1 MTKPDRVADSD
12 LREILERH
20 LENYWPGEKSGPKTI
35 TPRTRATKS
44 GLTLRLL
51 RVIPWLL
58 LALFITSFIWDFEGL
73 SLLLDD
79 SGIYLY
85 SSDVPISVL
94 SSYSGLGFPAFSRML
109 DLEGLIVTISA
120 AGLIGFFT
128 NWLAITM
135 LFHPRRNRPLL
146 GQGIIPAYRE
156 RIADLIAL
164 AISRDLISE
173 EVIQERIRLSGVV
186 PKYRDMALQVSQN
199 LLSDAEFQQDIKV
212 LANRYLREKL
222 QDPALK
228 QKLVALVME
237 KIDSS
242 INRGIAGMAVKMY
255 QMLNR
260 DGFQRQIEKAIDD
273 LPESAD
279 LVVDELDHLFETLPE
294 KISQQSDDI
303 EQWLTTAIMAFVN
316 SLDIYDMVSKNLL
329 RYDERQLE
337 DLIKSTSSDQLIYL
351 KYLGGAL
358 GAVGGLIIF
367 DQWLALP
374 ALAIIVALLLM
385 ADHLVSRILKRRS
398 MA

>member
-1 MTKPDRVADSD
+1 
-12 LREILERH
+12 
-20 LENYWPGEKSGPKTI
+20 
-35 TPRTRATKS
+35 
-44 GLTLRLL
+44 
-51 RVIPWLL
+51 
-58 LALFITSFIWDFEGL
+58 
-73 SLLLDD
+73 
-79 SGIYLY
+79 
-85 SSDVPISVL
+85 
-94 SSYSGLGFPAFSRML
+94 
-109 DLEGLIVTISA
+109 
-120 AGLIGFFT
+120 
-128 NWLAITM
+128 
-135 LFHPRRNRPLL
+135 
-146 GQGIIPAYRE
+146 
-156 RIADLIAL
+156 
-164 AISRDLISE
+164 LISE

-186 PKYRDMALQVSQN
+186 PKYRDMALQVTQN
-199 LLSDAEFQQDIKV
+199 LLSDEEFQQDIKV

-294 KISQQSDDI
+294 KISQKSDDI
-303 EQWLTTAIMAFVN
+303 EQWLTKAIMAFVN

-337 DLIKSTSSDQLIYL
+337 DLIKSTSNDQLIYL

-358 GAVGGLIIF
+358 GAVGGLVIF

-374 ALAIIVALLLM
+374 TLAIIVGLIVAV
-385 ADHLVSRILKRRS
+385 DHLVSRVIKHRS

>member
-20 LENYWPGEKSGPKTI
+20 LEHYWPGEKSGPKTV
-35 TPRTRATKS
+35 TPIKRAIKA
-44 GLTLRLL
+44 GVALRLL
-51 RVIPWLL
+51 RVVPWLL
-58 LALFITSFIWDFEGL
+58 SALFITSFIWDFEGL
-73 SLLLDD
+73 RLLLAD

-85 SSDVPISVL
+85 SSGEQASVL

-109 DLEGLIVTISA
+109 DLEGLIVTISS

-186 PKYRDMALQVSQN
+186 PKYRDMALEVTQN
-199 LLSDAEFQQDIKV
+199 LLSDEDFQQDIKV
-212 LANRYLREKL
+212 LANRYIREKL
-222 QDPALK
+222 QDPELK
-228 QKLVALVME
+228 QKLVALAME
-237 KIDSS
+237 KIDST
-242 INRGIAGMAVKMY
+242 INRGIAGIAVKMY

-303 EQWLTTAIMAFVN
+303 EQWLTKAIMAFVN
-316 SLDIYDMVSKNLL
+316 SLDIYDMVSKNLR

-337 DLIKSTSSDQLIYL
+337 DLIKSTSNDQLIYL

-358 GAVGGLIIF
+358 GAVGGLVIF

-374 ALAIIVALLLM
+374 TLAILVALLVA
-385 ADHLVSRILKRRS
+385 ADHLVGRILKRRS
-398 MA
+398 VA

>member
-20 LENYWPGEKSGPKTI
+20 LEHYWPGDKSGPKMVL
-35 TPRTRATKS
+35 PRKRATKS
-44 GLTLRLL
+44 GLALRLL

-79 SGIYLY
+79 SGIYLF
-85 SSDVPISVL
+85 SSDEQISVL
-94 SSYSGLGFPAFSRML
+94 NSYSGLGFPAFSRML

-146 GQGIIPAYRE
+146 GQGFIPAYRE
-156 RIADLIAL
+156 RIANLIAL

-173 EVIQERIRLSGVV
+173 EIIQERIRLSGVV
-186 PKYRDMALQVSQN
+186 PKYRDMALQVTQN
-199 LLSDAEFQQDIKV
+199 LLSDEDFQQDIKV
-212 LANRYLREKL
+212 LANRYIRKKL
-222 QDPALK
+222 QDPELK

-237 KIDSS
+237 KIDST
-242 INRGIAGMAVKMY
+242 INRGIAGIAVKMY

-279 LVVDELDHLFETLPE
+279 LVVDELDYLFDTLPE
-294 KISQQSDDI
+294 KISQQSGDI
-303 EQWLTTAIMAFVN
+303 EQWLTKAIMAFVN
-316 SLDIYDMVSKNLL
+316 TLDIYEMVSKNLL

-337 DLIKSTSSDQLIYL
+337 DLIKSTSNDQLTYL

-358 GAVGGLIIF
+358 GAVGGLVIF
-367 DQWLALP
+367 NQWLALP
-374 ALAIIVALLLM
+374 TLAIIVALIV
-385 ADHLVSRILKRRS
+385 AVDHLISRVIKHRS

>member
-1 MTKPDRVADSD
+1 MTKPGRVADSD

-20 LENYWPGEKSGPKTI
+20 LEHYWPGEKSGPKTVA
-35 TPRTRATKS
+35 PRKRAIKS

-51 RVIPWLL
+51 RVVPWLL

-73 SLLLDD
+73 SLLLSD

-85 SSDVPISVL
+85 SSGEQASVL

-135 LFHPRRNRPLL
+135 LFHPRGNRPLL

-156 RIADLIAL
+156 RIADLIAI

-186 PKYRDMALQVSQN
+186 PKYRDMALQVTQN
-199 LLSDAEFQQDIKV
+199 LLSDEDFQQDIKA
-212 LANRYLREKL
+212 LANRYIREKL
-222 QDPALK
+222 QDPELK
-228 QKLVALVME
+228 QKLVTLVME
-237 KIDSS
+237 KIDST
-242 INRGIAGMAVKMY
+242 INRGITGIAVKMY

-260 DGFQRQIEKAIDD
+260 DGFQRQIEKALDD

-279 LVVDELDHLFETLPE
+279 LVVDELDYLFETLPE

-303 EQWLTTAIMAFVN
+303 EQWLTKAIMAFVS

-329 RYDERQLE
+329 RYDDRQLE
-337 DLIKSTSSDQLIYL
+337 DLIKSTSNDQLIYL

-358 GAVGGLIIF
+358 GAVGGLVIF

-374 ALAIIVALLLM
+374 TLAIIVTLLVL
-385 ADHLVSRILKRRS
+385 ADHLVGRIIKRRS
-398 MA
+398 VT

>member
-12 LREILERH
+12 LKEILERH
-20 LENYWPGEKSGPKTI
+20 LEHYWPGEKPGPKTV
-35 TPRTRATKS
+35 TPKNKAIKS

-58 LALFITSFIWDFEGL
+58 LALFITSFFWDFEGL

-85 SSDVPISVL
+85 SSGEQVSVL
-94 SSYSGLGFPAFSRML
+94 SGYSGLGFPTFSRML
-109 DLEGLIVTISA
+109 DLEGLFVTISA
-120 AGLIGFFT
+120 AGLIGFLT

-135 LFHPRRNRPLL
+135 LFHPRGNRPLL
-146 GQGIIPAYRE
+146 GQGIIPAQRE
-156 RIADLIAL
+156 RITDLIAI
-164 AISRDLISE
+164 AISRDLINE

-186 PKYRDMALQVSQN
+186 PKYRDMALQVTQN
-199 LLSDAEFQQDIKV
+199 LLSDEDFQQDIKA
-212 LANRYLREKL
+212 LANRYIKEKL
-222 QDPALK
+222 RDPELK
-228 QKLVALVME
+228 RKLVALVME

-242 INRGIAGMAVKMY
+242 VNRGIAGMAVKMY

-260 DGFQRQIEKAIDD
+260 DGFQRQIEKALDD

-294 KISQQSDDI
+294 KISQRSDDI
-303 EQWLTTAIMAFVN
+303 EQWLTKAIMAFVN
-316 SLDIYDMVSKNLL
+316 TLDFYEMVSNNLL

-337 DLIKSTSSDQLIYL
+337 DLIKSTSNDQLIYL

-358 GAVGGLIIF
+358 GAVGGLVIF

-374 ALAIIVALLLM
+374 ALTIIVGLLV
-385 ADHLVSRILKRRS
+385 AVDYFVSRVIMRRS
-398 MA
+398 VV

>member
-20 LENYWPGEKSGPKTI
+20 LEHYWPGEKSGPKTV
-35 TPRTRATKS
+35 TPKKRAIKA
-44 GLTLRLL
+44 GVALRLL
-51 RVIPWLL
+51 RVVPWLL
-58 LALFITSFIWDFEGL
+58 SALFITSFIWDFEGL
-73 SLLLDD
+73 SLLLAD

-85 SSDVPISVL
+85 SSGEQASVL

-109 DLEGLIVTISA
+109 DLEGLIVTISS

-135 LFHPRRNRPLL
+135 LFHPRKSRPLL

-186 PKYRDMALQVSQN
+186 PKYRDMALQVAHN
-199 LLSDAEFQQDIKV
+199 LLSDENFQQDIKV
-212 LANRYLREKL
+212 LANRYIREKL
-222 QDPALK
+222 QDPELK

-237 KIDSS
+237 KIDST
-242 INRGIAGMAVKMY
+242 INRGIAGIAVKMY

-303 EQWLTTAIMAFVN
+303 EQWLTKAIMAFVN
-316 SLDIYDMVSKNLL
+316 SLDIYDMVSKNLR

-337 DLIKSTSSDQLIYL
+337 DLIKSTSNDQLIYL

-358 GAVGGLIIF
+358 GAVGGLVIF

-374 ALAIIVALLLM
+374 TLAIIVALLVA
-385 ADHLVSRILKRRS
+385 ADHLVGRILKRRS
-398 MA
+398 VA